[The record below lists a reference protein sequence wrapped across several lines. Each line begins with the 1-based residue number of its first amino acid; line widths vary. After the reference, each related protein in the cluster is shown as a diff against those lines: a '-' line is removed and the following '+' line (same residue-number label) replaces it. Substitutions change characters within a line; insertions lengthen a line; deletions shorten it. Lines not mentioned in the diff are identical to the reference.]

1 MYKYLTTSLFL
12 LVSLLTFAQTGTVKG
27 RVYNQKNNEPLEFA
41 TIRIQ
46 GTTNGTTTDL
56 EGNYEIVYRPGFY
69 RLEVSYVGYETTLS
83 AEVHIQGNQTAF
95 IDIAVPESSTLI
107 DEVVVR
113 PTFNLKKIE
122 SPVSFLT
129 IGVSDIEKAAGVN
142 RDVSKALQSLPGVGA
157 TDPNRNDLIVRGGG
171 PSENVFYLDGI
182 EIPIINHFATQGSS
196 GGVVGII
203 NPDFVREV
211 NFYTGAFPANRPNA
225 LSSVMDI
232 RQKDGSRDRIHT
244 QLGIGASDAA
254 FTMDGPIGDKTTFIV
269 SARQSYLQLL
279 FKFIGLP
286 FLPTYNDF
294 QVKYKYQ
301 IDPKNELSIIGL
313 GAIDNM
319 TLNTE
324 LQEDGTESQR
334 YLLDYLPVYQQWN
347 YTIGAVYKHFSDNYF
362 DTWVLSRNMLRNK
375 NFKYPDNDE
384 SQPKISDYRS
394 DEAENKFR
402 FERSYPDLPVKLL
415 IGAGVAYSHY
425 ENETNRKVFSN
436 GSLNDL
442 IYNTK
447 LDLWSYQAFIQ
458 ASDTYLN
465 NRLSLSLG
473 LNTIGNNFNNNM
485 KNPLNQVS
493 PRFSASYRLTDKWD
507 INANVGRYAMRP
519 AYTTLGYKDASGLFI
534 NKNENLKHIISNQA
548 IAGFAYE
555 PNFKLRFNLEG
566 FYKLYNNYPLSVTDG
581 MSIAGKGTDYGQVGD
596 EEIVSTGK
604 GRAYGVEFS
613 GKLVDY
619 KGLNST
625 ITYTLFKS
633 EFTGAD
639 GIYRPSN
646 WDTRHMVNLLGS
658 YNLPKNWNISMRWR
672 FVGGAPYSPIDVDL
686 STNKDAWSVNNRPY
700 IDYANYN
707 TLRLKDSHQLDL
719 RIDKEYYFKKMMLN
733 FYLDVQNAYNFQSE
747 NPPIYTN
754 KDASG
759 MIMNDP
765 SDPEKQ
771 LLRQLDSFSGAVL
784 PAIGVMIK
792 F

>member
-122 SPVSFLT
+122 SPVSLLT

-319 TLNTE
+319 TLNTD

-555 PNFKLRFNLEG
+555 LNFKLRFNLEG

-604 GRAYGVEFS
+604 GRAYGIEFS
-613 GKLVDY
+613 GKLLDY

-771 LLRQLDSFSGAVL
+771 LLRQLDSFSGTVL

>member
-83 AEVHIQGNQTAF
+83 AEVQIQGNQTAF

-319 TLNTE
+319 TLNTD

-534 NKNENLKHIISNQA
+534 NKNENFKHIISNQA

-555 PNFKLRFNLEG
+555 LNFKLRFNLEG

-604 GRAYGVEFS
+604 GRAYGIEFS

-771 LLRQLDSFSGAVL
+771 LLRQLDSFSGTVL

>member
-83 AEVHIQGNQTAF
+83 AEVQIQGNQTAF

-319 TLNTE
+319 TLNTD

-555 PNFKLRFNLEG
+555 LNFKLRFNLEG

-771 LLRQLDSFSGAVL
+771 LLRQLDSFSGTVL